1 MRRFLLT
8 ACCCLVLPALG
19 GCSVWGRLTGQG
31 QFASRAPL
39 DVRIRAV
46 PNADLAPPDPAAVVN
61 RLYARAADAIRAR
74 DYALALDL
82 LQVAAARAPG
92 DVRVLNAQGVVYDEL
107 GRFDLSGRYYARA
120 LQADP
125 NSAIVANNIAY
136 SARLQGLK
144 ASSPTLQAAAPPSA
158 PAPAPV
164 SAPVSAEAS
173 SLAASPDPAAAT
185 SPTLPRT
192 KA

>member
-31 QFASRAPL
+31 QFAGRTPL

-46 PNADLAPPDPAAVVN
+46 PNPDLAPPDPAAIVN

-144 ASSPTLQAAAPPSA
+144 ASSPTLQAAAPPPVSA

-164 SAPVSAEAS
+164 PSGAS
-173 SLAASPDPAAAT
+173 SLAASPDPAATT

>member
-1 MRRFLLT
+1 MGRFLLT
-8 ACCCLVLPALG
+8 ACCCALLPVLA
-19 GCSVWGRLTGQG
+19 GCSVWGRLTGHG
-31 QFASRAPL
+31 QASDWASS
-39 DVRIRAV
+39 DVRIRAA
-46 PNADLAPPDPAAVVN
+46 PNPDLAPPDPAAVVN
-61 RLYARAADAIRAR
+61 RLYVRAADAIRAR

-125 NSAIVANNIAY
+125 NSAIVAHNMAY
-136 SARLQGLK
+136 SARLKGLR
-144 ASSPTLQAAAPPSA
+144 AGSPTLQAAAPVPRPSPVPAEAPEPASSSA
-158 PAPAPV
+158 PTAGT
-164 SAPVSAEAS
+164 S
-173 SLAASPDPAAAT
+173 ST
-185 SPTLPRT
+185 FPRT

>member
-31 QFASRAPL
+31 QFAGRAPL
-39 DVRIRAV
+39 DVHVRAV
-46 PNADLAPPDPAAVVN
+46 PNPDLAPPDPAAVVN

-136 SARLQGLK
+136 SARLQGLR
-144 ASSPTLQAAAPPSA
+144 ASSPTLQAAAPS
-158 PAPAPV
+158 PAPV
-164 SAPVSAEAS
+164 PAGAS
-173 SLAASPDPAAAT
+173 SLAASPDPASVT

>member
-8 ACCCLVLPALG
+8 ACCCVLLPGLA
-19 GCSVWGRLTGQG
+19 GCAVWGRLTGHG
-31 QFASRAPL
+31 RDPARASL

-46 PNADLAPPDPAAVVN
+46 PGPDLAPPDPAAVVN
-61 RLYARAADAIRAR
+61 RLYGRAADAIRAR
-74 DYALALDL
+74 DYATALDL
-82 LQVAAARAPG
+82 LQIAAAAAPG
-92 DVRVLNAQGVVYDEL
+92 DVRVLNAQGVVYDAL

-136 SARLQGLK
+136 SARLRGLR
-144 ASSPTLQAAAPPSA
+144 ASSPAFQVTA
-158 PAPAPV
+158 PASPPAGTSSP
-164 SAPVSAEAS
+164 SSPPTPTAE
-173 SLAASPDPAAAT
+173 T
-185 SPTLPRT
+185 SPTHSRT

>member
-8 ACCCLVLPALG
+8 ACCCVLLPGLAS
-19 GCSVWGRLTGQG
+19 CSVWGRLTGHG
-31 QFASRAPL
+31 QDPARASL

-46 PNADLAPPDPAAVVN
+46 PNPDLAPPDPAAVVN
-61 RLYARAADAIRAR
+61 RLYGRAADAIRAR
-74 DYALALDL
+74 DYATALDL
-82 LQVAAARAPG
+82 LQIAAAAAPG
-92 DVRVLNAQGVVYDEL
+92 DVRVLNAQGVVYDAL

-136 SARLQGLK
+136 SARLRGLR
-144 ASSPTLQAAAPPSA
+144 ASSPTLQAIA
-158 PAPAPV
+158 PAPAP
-164 SAPVSAEAS
+164 AEATNPVSPPIPAVEVS
-173 SLAASPDPAAAT
+173 ST
-185 SPTLPRT
+185 HPRT